1 MASSGSVGTLSWSAK
16 LDSNEFKKGVK
27 KVKKQM
33 KEAQKAVSDSI
44 KMIGKSFTIA
54 TGAIGGATVALG
66 AMTKASADLVNAQV
80 ILADSI
86 GSTQSEIA
94 GLELASSSLGVSY
107 DQMIDKMREIGG
119 VDTFKRLAQEV
130 ASASSET
137 EQMRIAQEALGN
149 EGLKLL
155 PILQQGADGLADFE
169 HQARKLGLALP
180 EEEVKALTDA
190 WASLEDVQHRIQGG
204 MRQLSADLA
213 PTFDRV
219 LTEMTNVIDE
229 NSAEISVMF
238 DVMAE
243 QFDLAMDGILMAFE
257 SLGLVDETQTWANA
271 FMKVAWVLENSFK
284 LALKGIAKLF
294 EKSVS
299 TISYPFRVMLENL
312 YKDFQT
318 FFKGIQKGLEL
329 VGAEIEAIDTI
340 VDGLQIS
347 IDGLDADEVT
357 GAFDG
362 LLGSEA
368 FDTELE
374 DSWKRIEER
383 VKSVRK
389 EQEKLTKTSK
399 DIGGDLMGDYFDLL
413 DSTNEYNA
421 KKEVSQDE
429 QDPIKVEVESV
440 GSNTLATAGSI
451 EEFNLMSAQRKE
463 ELAESKKQTKLLQ
476 KLAKNQ
482 PKEAGLN
489 S

>member
-1 MASSGSVGTLSWSAK
+1 MASTGSIGTLSWSAK

-33 KEAQKAVSDSI
+33 KEMHKNV
-44 KMIGKSFTIA
+44 KKSFESLGRSMTLA
-54 TGAIGGATVALG
+54 TGAITGATIALG
-66 AMTKASADLVNAQV
+66 AMVRASADVVNAQK

-119 VDTFKRLAQEV
+119 VDAFKQLADKV
-130 ASASSET
+130 ASATTEQ

-155 PILQQGADGLADFE
+155 PILQQGADGLAEFE

-180 EEEVKALTDA
+180 EDEVNALTSA
-190 WASLEDVQHRIQGG
+190 WSSLEDVQHRIQGG

-213 PTFDRV
+213 PTFDKI

-229 NSAEISVMF
+229 SSAEIAVMF

-257 SLGLVDETQTWANA
+257 SLGIVDETATWADS

-284 LALKGIAKLF
+284 LALKGIATLF

-299 TISYPFRVMLENL
+299 IISLPFRLMLENL
-312 YKDFQT
+312 YTKFQN
-318 FFKGIQKGLEL
+318 FFKGIKSGLDL
-329 VGAEIEAIDTI
+329 IGAEVEALNTVI
-340 VDGLQIS
+340 DGLQIT
-347 IDGLDADEVT
+347 IEGLDADDVT

-368 FDTELE
+368 FDSDLE

-389 EQEKLTKTSK
+389 EQESITK
-399 DIGGDLMGDYFDLL
+399 
-413 DSTNEYNA
+413 EA
-421 KKEVSQDE
+421 KKGGSFKWEFDQTIADKAFPKDKKGDE
-429 QDPIKVEVESV
+429 EGDPIKVEVESTS
-440 GSNTLATAGSI
+440 SNALATAGSI
-451 EEFNLMSAQRKE
+451 EEFNLIRDQRNQ
-463 ELAESKKQTKLLQ
+463 ELDLARKQLYELKQLN
-476 KLAKNQ
+476 KNKPQ
-482 PKEAGLN
+482 PEGLN
-489 S
+489 R